1 MRFRRGVCG
10 CLQQCFSKC
19 FQGSLILLGCLA
31 NMHISFSPQMI
42 QKVFIKKNHY
52 AKHLKYLNP
61 IEDHKM
67 YLCFPKLSAG
77 SKLSLTALEQHCLI
91 ELPAIMK
98 MFLICTVQY
107 SSPMWLWSYLKKYAG
122 FMTLVRFPDSAS
134 QVEGPSIRI
143 LNKFPGW
150 YFCAVKSGTSL
161 SCATGNKSTPNP
173 SFSGGLQL
181 EMPGVREGFTDRWP
195 GDRDT

>member
-1 MRFRRGVCG
+1 
-10 CLQQCFSKC
+10 
-19 FQGSLILLGCLA
+19 
-31 NMHISFSPQMI
+31 MI

-52 AKHLKYLNP
+52 TKHLKYLNP

-107 SSPMWLWSYLKKYAG
+107 SSPMWLWSYLE
-122 FMTLVRFPDSAS
+122 TCRFHDTMIVPDSAS
-134 QVEGPSIRI
+134 QVEGPSICI
-143 LNKFPGW
+143 LNKFPEW
-150 YFCAVKSGTSL
+150 YFCAVKLGTSL

-181 EMPGVREGFTDRWP
+181 EMPGVREGFTDGGMGTETRREQNCFAVRGPERKGPPLMKPSLTLSAGGSFPW
-195 GDRDT
+195 GNL